1 MFLLE
6 GIIDKITRIL
16 NKKPLVLDTGT
27 EVRGINS
34 LETYRRLSRERI
46 ANSFNDDDEVNSFS
60 SYDSMLKAPSNRKK
74 LYSELEKMDL
84 KSGLISSCLDMYADN
99 ATQSEDGEIVKFAS
113 LNKAILK
120 PIDKMKTGLKL
131 NSEMYSILRTSIHL
145 GEDFEEIIL
154 DSDLNFRK
162 LKNITGSQMQRKE
175 DIFGRTLEF
184 IQTANNG
191 SKVNFK
197 PWEIVHFRNK
207 KYRNYKYGIS
217 YLLPVVDDYKRFEM
231 MKDGLVIHRLSR
243 SPLRYVYYV
252 DTEGLNMDDRLE
264 YLKLVK
270 QMTKK
275 RRVTDP
281 ASGKMNLNS
290 NPLSMDEDIHL
301 AVTKDSK
308 SDVKV
313 LQGYGQVYMADILFV
328 LDCVLAGLKIPKSH
342 TPFGSDNQKSVLT
355 EQDVQYAKN
364 VRRVQYIGVNGVR
377 EMADFS
383 LTLAGMNTDRIEDN
397 VKNGYKAIFPK
408 LSTVDELRVWQV
420 EQLKAQVSQTLK
432 SSTNIPNAFIYSEF
446 LNFSEEKIK
455 RLNAMEEEEYAK
467 SQERYAKE
475 LENEQALYNKNI
487 PPPTSSNSDTRLTN
501 KGKQYPVEPSSIDGI
516 ISGGRQQEL
525 KKLKQNPKIRE
536 QIKNAKML
544 SNWSLGEEPTED
556 EVSEN

>member
-1 MFLLE
+1 MFLIE
-6 GIIDKITRIL
+6 GIIDKINRIL
-16 NKKPLVLDTGT
+16 NKKPLTLDTGT
-27 EVRGINS
+27 EIRGITS
-34 LETYRRLSRERI
+34 FEMYKKMARERI
-46 ANSFNDDDEVNSFS
+46 ANSFNDEDEVTSFS
-60 SYDSMLKAPSNRKK
+60 SYDSMLKAPANRKK

-113 LNKAILK
+113 MNKAILK
-120 PIDKMKTGLKL
+120 PIEKMKAGLNL
-131 NSEMYSILRTSIHL
+131 NKEMYSILRTAIHL
-145 GEDFEEIIL
+145 GDDFEEIVL
-154 DSDLNFRK
+154 DEDLNFRR
-162 LKNITGSQMQRKE
+162 LKNITGSQMERRE
-175 DIFGRTLEF
+175 DIFGKTLEF

-207 KYRNYKYGIS
+207 KYRNYKYGVS
-217 YLLPVVDDYKRFEM
+217 YLLPVMDDYKRFEM

-355 EQDVQYAKN
+355 EQDVQYARN
-364 VRRVQYIGVNGVR
+364 VRRCQYIGVDGVR

-397 VKNGYKAIFPK
+397 IKNGYKVIFPK
-408 LSTVDELRVWQV
+408 LNTVDELRKWQV
-420 EQLKAQVSQTLK
+420 EQLKAGVGQTLK
-432 SSTNIPNAFIYSEF
+432 ASTNIPNYWIYSEIMEY
-446 LNFSEEKIK
+446 SEEKIK
-455 RLNAMEEEEYAK
+455 RITALEEEEYNA

-475 LENEQALYNKNI
+475 LEKEKEYSM
-487 PPPTSSNSDTRLTN
+487 TSSNADVRLPN
-501 KGKQYPVEPSSIDGI
+501 NDKKFPVEPSSIEGI
-516 ISGGRQQEL
+516 ISGGRQKEL
-525 KKLKQNPKIRE
+525 KRLKQNPKFKE
-536 QIKNAKML
+536 SIKDLNML
-544 SNWSLGEEPTED
+544 INWSLDEEPTKE
-556 EVSEN
+556 EVGE